1 MSSFVIFK
9 EILMCRKILVKVQR
23 AKHET
28 FVHLAFDKPARLGPD
43 GFESLLVSLDENS
56 QEVRG

>member
-1 MSSFVIFK
+1 MSSFVI
-9 EILMCRKILVKVQR
+9 LKILVKVQR
-23 AKHET
+23 AKHEKI
-28 FVHLAFDKPARLGPD
+28 VHLAFAKPARLGPD